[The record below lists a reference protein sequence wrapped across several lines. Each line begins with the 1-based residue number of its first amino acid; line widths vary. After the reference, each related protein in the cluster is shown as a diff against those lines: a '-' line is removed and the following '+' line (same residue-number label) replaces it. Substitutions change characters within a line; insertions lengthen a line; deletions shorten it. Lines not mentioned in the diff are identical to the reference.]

1 MVGGAIPEVRNDTG
15 ELPILHEP
23 SRPSRII
30 SWAED
35 WPGPSRAAVWPTVR
49 CCGPRPTCWPGE
61 EQAKARVRPALPCL
75 RRVRRRPG
83 PGEPRCARPA
93 APARL
98 RPGPGRATRIQPRPP
113 LRSHRQPP
121 LPVPPFRIWAGPA
134 PEAPLG
140 TPQPSVGLHAAP
152 WMATEMATASCSKR
166 RASAIGEAAPP
177 LSSQFAWW
185 AGTDLNR
192 RRRAG
197 RFTVCSLWP
206 LGHRPRGLRD

>member
-93 APARL
+93 APARR

-140 TPQPSVGLHAAP
+140 TPQPSVGLHARRGWLRKWLPQAVASVEPAP
-152 WMATEMATASCSKR
+152 SERPHPLRAASLR
-166 RASAIGEAAPP
+166 GGP
-177 LSSQFAWW
+177 
-185 AGTDLNR
+185 
-192 RRRAG
+192 G
-197 RFTVCSLWP
+197 RI
-206 LGHRPRGLRD
+206 